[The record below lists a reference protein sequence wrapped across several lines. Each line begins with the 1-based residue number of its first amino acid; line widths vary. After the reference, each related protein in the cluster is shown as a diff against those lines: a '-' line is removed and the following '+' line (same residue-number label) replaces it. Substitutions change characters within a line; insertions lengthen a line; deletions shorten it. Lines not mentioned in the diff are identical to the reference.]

1 MNANQNMSGRVDRL
15 IGWYGDGTNGASPT
29 RNQWQCIANRP
40 DSNPVT
46 LVNFFKLRGR
56 AVYSQNPAGVDDPGT
71 GQDAFDRYAQ
81 VSIPTLAKVGGKFL
95 LVAPFEATFV
105 GEDEDWDL
113 VAIGSY
119 PNSASLLALF
129 EDADYRAVFF
139 HRTAA
144 CGRQKVIVC
153 SG

>member
-1 MNANQNMSGRVDRL
+1 MNANQNIEGRVDQL
-15 IGWYGDGTNGASPT
+15 IGWYGDGANGASPT
-29 RNQWQCIANRP
+29 RSQWRRILDRP
-40 DSNPVT
+40 DNIPVT
-46 LVNFFKLRGR
+46 LVNFFKLRGQ
-56 AVYSQNPAGVDDPGT
+56 AEYGPNPSGTGESGT
-71 GQDAFDRYAQ
+71 GQDAFDRYAK
-81 VSIPTLAKVGGKFL
+81 VSVPTLGKVGGKFL
-95 LVAPFEATFV
+95 LVAPFEGTFV

-129 EDADYRAVFF
+129 EDSDYRAVFF

-144 CGRQKVIVC
+144 CERQKVVVC